1 MTLKT
6 KFVALGI
13 ILISIVSM
21 AGFLNYKVNTVTQ
34 QQAIAVAL
42 IQKHMN
48 ADMMHDGIRG
58 NVYSLLVAQ
67 QNHDEGLL
75 KESHE
80 TIQSMSEEFSQI
92 VTENAARDIPL
103 EIKDQFKKIER
114 SLSGYVTAAK
124 QIAAQ
129 TDYNAAL
136 ALLPEFNKTFE
147 ILEEDQGKATDLILA
162 WSSTLHESSAQYA
175 YFMDITLI
183 GLGLIALAL
192 PLFAMLFIFKPL
204 GGMMQSMKFLSD
216 GNTSL
221 DIPYTQ
227 RSDEMGD
234 MARAVQVFKDN
245 ALRIQSMQAQS
256 ESLKKEAEA
265 QKRQAMHDMANAF
278 EASIKG
284 IVGTVASA
292 ATELA
297 QTSEGLVATM
307 LATGKTVQSATTGAA
322 QTVSNVQSVAS
333 AAEEMTASV
342 REISSQLQSSN
353 SMVQDSVRKT
363 ESADEQALAL
373 SVATNKVKE
382 VIGLIANIAGQIN
395 LLALNATIES
405 ARAGEAGKGFAVVA
419 SEVKNLASQ
428 TDKSVQE
435 IEKVITEMN
444 QASDGI
450 IGSLKAIKDS
460 ISYISNASGTI
471 AAAVEEQSATTNDI
485 ARNMQSAAEA
495 TEAVSS
501 NLGEVSATSS
511 QAESSSSQV
520 LEASKELSRQ
530 AEQLN
535 KEVDGFL
542 QRIRSA

>member
-1 MTLKT
+1 MKLKS
-6 KFVALGI
+6 KFTVLGLL
-13 ILISIVSM
+13 LITIVGL
-21 AGFLNYKVNTVTQ
+21 AEFFNYESKAVSEKQ
-34 QQAIAVAL
+34 EIAVAL

-58 NVYSLLVAQ
+58 NVYSLLVAR
-67 QNHDEGLL
+67 QNHDEVLL
-75 KESHE
+75 KNSHE
-80 TIQSMSEEFSQI
+80 AIQTMSEGFTKAVQ
-92 VTENAARDIPL
+92 ENSESDVPDDI
-103 EIKDQFKKIER
+103 KKQFLLIQGT
-114 SLSGYVTAAK
+114 LSGYVAAGHK
-124 QIAAQ
+124 ISIQ
-129 TDYNAAL
+129 TDYESAL
-136 ALLPEFNKTFE
+136 ALLPEFNKAFE
-147 ILEEDQGKATDLILA
+147 ALEEDQGKATDMILA
-162 WSSTLHESSAQYA
+162 WSSQIHDLAAKYSHYLDMA
-175 YFMDITLI
+175 FMALI
-183 GLGLIALAL
+183 LIAIIL
-192 PLFAMLFIFKPL
+192 PLFSMVSIFKPL
-204 GGMMQSMKFLSD
+204 GAMMKSMKFLSG
-216 GNTSL
+216 GNLAL
-221 DIPYTQ
+221 DIPYAD
-227 RSDEMGD
+227 RGDEMGD

-245 ALRIQSMQAQS
+245 AVKMEAMHLQS
-256 ESLKKEAEA
+256 EALKKETEL
-265 QKRQAMHDMANAF
+265 QKRQAMHDMANEF

-307 LATGKTVQSATTGAA
+307 LATAKTVQSASTGAA

-353 SMVQDSVRKT
+353 NMVQDSVKKA
-363 ESADEQALAL
+363 ESADEQAIAL

-435 IEKVITEMN
+435 IEKVIAEMN

-460 ISYISNASGTI
+460 ISNISNSSGTI

-501 NLGEVSATSS
+501 NLGQV
-511 QAESSSSQV
+511 SSSS
-520 LEASKELSRQ
+520 
-530 AEQLN
+530 
-535 KEVDGFL
+535 
-542 QRIRSA
+542 